1 MRQITMIKPEPE
13 ERNSEMESEIPETE
27 NIEDLKHTLAE
38 EKEKTENYLANWQRA
53 QADFVN
59 YKRRS
64 EQELEERV
72 RFANSVLMLSF
83 LPVLDDLERAITS
96 VPPELAEESW
106 VEGIRIILQKAGA
119 ELEARGL
126 SPIQAL
132 GEAFDPNLHEAV
144 RQDSGKDGVVI
155 EEVQKGYMFHDKV
168 IRPSRVV
175 VGNGEVAEE
184 NNRGDQNSD

>member
-1 MRQITMIKPEPE
+1 MIKPEPE

-27 NIEDLKHTLAE
+27 NIEELKQTLAE
-38 EKEKTENYLANWQRA
+38 EKEKAENYLANWQRA

-64 EQELEERV
+64 EQELEERG

-106 VEGIRIILQKAGA
+106 VEGI
-119 ELEARGL
+119 
-126 SPIQAL
+126 
-132 GEAFDPNLHEAV
+132 
-144 RQDSGKDGVVI
+144 
-155 EEVQKGYMFHDKV
+155 
-168 IRPSRVV
+168 
-175 VGNGEVAEE
+175 
-184 NNRGDQNSD
+184 